1 MNMDGPPQTARRQQ
15 SPARALVVGVARRV
29 GQAIGLT
36 SPRLPDTVGESPFA
50 QSLAGSS
57 IQSPAESDGAAGEVN
72 VDATNNGAEIEQNMI
87 RDFDSG
93 GDGGDSDEE
102 GGEADVHNFQCR
114 SHSHNES
121 VYEKYHLFPVNRCNK
136 HFRREQPSFCTSLFE
151 H

>member
-1 MNMDGPPQTARRQQ
+1 
-15 SPARALVVGVARRV
+15 
-29 GQAIGLT
+29 
-36 SPRLPDTVGESPFA
+36 
-50 QSLAGSS
+50 LAGSS

-114 SHSHNES
+114 QPQRERLRKVSSLS
-121 VYEKYHLFPVNRCNK
+121 SQQVQQTFPA
-136 HFRREQPSFCTSLFE
+136 
-151 H
+151 